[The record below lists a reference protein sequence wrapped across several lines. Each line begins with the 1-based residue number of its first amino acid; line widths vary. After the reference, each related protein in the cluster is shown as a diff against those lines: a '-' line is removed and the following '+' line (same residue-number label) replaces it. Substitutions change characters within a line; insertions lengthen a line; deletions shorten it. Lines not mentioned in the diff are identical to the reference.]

1 MVTALR
7 VCGAQSWRV
16 SSLDV
21 TIQERKF
28 SFFTE
33 YDITTPDATLYA
45 KKQAIALLNKLEL
58 QTSSGQV
65 LAKVQAEFSLL
76 RHKYDFDL
84 LDGRVFHFQCDK
96 LWTSVYRCTY
106 GGDVYTL
113 YEHRGLNRSIFRADR
128 QIAAYSKNRISFG
141 KGNEYAI
148 RMDSDAD
155 LNLILCMVLALG
167 MSEDNDDHQTVSI
180 DFGNIGPEARPF
192 DDSWE
197 PKG

>member
-1 MVTALR
+1 V
-7 VCGAQSWRV
+7 
-16 SSLDV
+16 DV

-28 SFFTE
+28 SLFTE
-33 YDITTPDATLYA
+33 YDITTPAAALYA

-58 QTSSGQV
+58 RTGVGQV
-65 LAKVQAEFSLL
+65 LARVQAEFSLL
-76 RHKYDFDL
+76 RNKYDFDL
-84 LDGRVFHFQCDK
+84 LDGTVFHFQCDK
-96 LWTSVYRCTY
+96 LWTSVYSCMY

-113 YEHRGLNRSIFRADR
+113 YEHRGLKRSIFREET

-155 LNLILCMVLALG
+155 LKLILCMVLALG
-167 MSEDNDDHQTVSI
+167 MSEDNDDQQTVNI
-180 DFGNIGPEARPF
+180 DIGNLGPEGRPF
-192 DDSWE
+192 DTSWE